1 MTTQPSIEFNS
12 SFLRHLYR
20 VQVIPAQ
27 PGQFHLKIEAQG
39 ATEADQ
45 ETSAR
50 VLRKYVEL
58 MLSPQFVQSLGF
70 LLMTE
75 HPLLKLEASLEA
87 ALLSNNPKQLEDAL
101 KATRYALTN
110 SLRDPLHNQLISEF
124 EASLTSLKEAYKA
137 LLGL

>member
-12 SFLRHLYR
+12 SFLRHRYQAEIHSNSLGHLHIAIE
-20 VQVIPAQ
+20 VQ
-27 PGQFHLKIEAQG
+27 GE
-39 ATEADQ
+39 TEADRAA
-45 ETSAR
+45 SAQQ
-50 VLRKYVEL
+50 LRRYIEFV
-58 MLSPQFVQSLGF
+58 LSPQFNQAMGF
-70 LLMTE
+70 LLLTE

-101 KATRYALTN
+101 KATHYALTN

-124 EASLTSLKEAYKA
+124 EASLTSLKEAYRA